1 MIIYAV
7 KKDGKIVSWSTLKMS
22 EDEIE
27 TELSDEEFQ
36 KLLST
41 TDDKPMPGTEIK

>member
-7 KKDGKIVSWSTLKMS
+7 KKDGKIISWSTVKMS

-36 KLLST
+36 KLLINEN
-41 TDDKPMPGTEIK
+41 DEPMDSVSL